1 MQLKLSNS
9 KTQIL
14 NTEYNASAAPT
25 ESKALYNRPLI
36 DTKPFNRQ
44 SSKKNTPDPAISNVR
59 LNLVQYK
66 YTILS
71 FRSGLHPQ
79 NPGWFTSK

>member
-14 NTEYNASAAPT
+14 NTEYNVNAAPT

-36 DTKPFNRQ
+36 DTPQ
-44 SSKKNTPDPAISNVR
+44 KKYP
-59 LNLVQYK
+59 
-66 YTILS
+66 
-71 FRSGLHPQ
+71 
-79 NPGWFTSK
+79 